1 MIDRFLQY
9 LQFEKR
15 YSEHTLT
22 AYSKDLTD
30 FHGFLSE
37 NFENVPLEK
46 VDNKMIR
53 SWVAQLMDDGISARS
68 IRRKLSALKTF
79 YRYLQRNDIVDANPA
94 SGVVAPK
101 MQQRLTSFI
110 PQSYTKEL
118 FTDEPLPE
126 NFSDVRDI
134 VIMETLYATGM
145 RRSELV
151 QLKDSDVNL
160 SNRTIRVLGKGNKTR
175 IIPMTAK
182 LGAVI
187 EVYFRKK
194 TEKFGLN
201 KTNLFLVTNDGNPV
215 YPQFI
220 YRKVKQYLI
229 SVNLEKRSPHVL
241 RHTFATHLMDEGADI
256 NAVKELLGHSGLA
269 ATQIYTHNTIDKLKN
284 TYKHAHPRAK

>member
-187 EVYFRKK
+187 EVYFREK
-194 TEKFGLN
+194 TKEFGLN